1 MSTSDDELEEIRQ
14 RKLAELQAR
23 AAEEEERRRLEA
35 ERAAVLRVILTPEA
49 RQRLANLKI
58 ARPDVAESV
67 ENYLFQLAK
76 SGRIKSQIT
85 DDVLKEI
92 LIRIMPPKRE
102 VKIQRLSKDY

>member
-1 MSTSDDELEEIRQ
+1 MSTDDEELEEIRQ

-35 ERAAVLRVILTPEA
+35 ERAAVLRAILTPEA

-67 ENYLFQLAK
+67 ENYLFQLARAGK
-76 SGRIKSQIT
+76 IRSQIT
-85 DDVLKEI
+85 DDLLKEI
-92 LIRIMPPKRE
+92 LSRIMPPKRE
-102 VKIQRLSKDY
+102 VKIQRLSRDY

>member
-1 MSTSDDELEEIRQ
+1 VSTDDEELEEIRQ

-35 ERAAVLRVILTPEA
+35 ERAAVLRAILTPEA

-67 ENYLFQLAK
+67 ENYLFQLARAGK
-76 SGRIKSQIT
+76 IRSQIT
-85 DDVLKEI
+85 DDLLKEI
-92 LIRIMPPKRE
+92 LSRIMPPKRE
-102 VKIQRLSKDY
+102 VKIQRLSRDY